1 MESRL
6 TGGDLHLNQKVDNE
20 TENDLMSLLADD
32 RQNPEES
39 FEDINDKKIKK
50 DYINKAIDTLNER
63 EKTIIR
69 LRKFREKSITL
80 DELGQKLKISKERVR
95 QIETKALDKLKK
107 SLLDISQQNR
117 EFFVW

>member
-1 MESRL
+1 
-6 TGGDLHLNQKVDNE
+6 
-20 TENDLMSLLADD
+20 MSLLADE
-32 RQNPEES
+32 RKNPEDSYEE
-39 FEDINDKKIKK
+39 FNDKNIKK
-50 DYINKAIDTLNER
+50 NFINKAIDTLNER

-107 SLLDISQQNR
+107 SLLEISQQNK
-117 EFFVW
+117 EFFI